1 MPLPSLTEAYK
12 KAWNAIVKPLRIEY
26 STDDLGPKQFNV
38 NQSLIKRNDFTLQN
52 KHGTSLA
59 CSFYEN
65 TSSTTPLPC
74 VVYLH
79 ANGSCRLEAAQYKQI
94 ILAANVHFFCFDFS
108 ACGLSGGEYGS
119 VGHFEQDDVE
129 QVVQYLNESGKV
141 TKIALWGRSMGAVT
155 AIMYASK
162 NPLICCIVLDSPFAE
177 FKRLVQ
183 ELVKN
188 RANIPPFLTS
198 VALSMIR
205 RTVKKKANFD
215 INELKPIEYAK
226 MLKVP
231 ALFGAPKDDT
241 FVSPQ
246 HTKDLY
252 MAHNGEKRLLSF
264 EGDHNSQRPL
274 EWIVLVMDFIKT
286 QFFEGV
292 EESNVINK
300 QDAPGKI
307 FTNVEMT
314 KKPQLEMI
322 PEFNDNPER
331 MIGKTV

>member
-1 MPLPSLTEAYK
+1 MPLPSLTEAYQ
-12 KAWNAIVKPLRIEY
+12 KAWTAIVKPLRIEY
-26 STDDLGPKQFNV
+26 STDDLGPAKFNV
-38 NQSLIKRNDFTLQN
+38 NQSLIQRTDFTIQN

-65 TSSTTPLPC
+65 TSSTSPLPC

-79 ANGSCRLEAAQYKQI
+79 ANGSCRLEAIQYKQI

-108 ACGLSGGEYGS
+108 ACGLSGGNYGS

-129 QVVQYLNESGKV
+129 QVIQYLNESGKV

-162 NPLICCIVLDSPFAE
+162 NPSISCIVLDSPFAE

-198 VALSMIR
+198 IALSMIR

-215 INELKPIEYAK
+215 INELKPIEYSK
-226 MLKVP
+226 SLKIP

-274 EWIVLVMDFIKT
+274 EWIVLVMDFIKS
-286 QFFEGV
+286 QLFEGS
-292 EESNVINK
+292 EESHVINK

-307 FTNVEMT
+307 FGNVEMT
-314 KKPQLEMI
+314 KKPQLEMASDTK
-322 PEFNDNPER
+322 ETTDRLN
-331 MIGKTV
+331 GKNV

>member
-1 MPLPSLTEAYK
+1 MPLPSITEAYK
-12 KAWNAIVKPLRIEY
+12 KAWTAIVKPLRIEY
-26 STDDLGPKQFNV
+26 SIDDLGPTQFNV
-38 NQSLIKRNDFTLQN
+38 NQSLIKRTDFTLTN

-65 TSSTTPLPC
+65 TSSTSPLPC

-79 ANGSCRLEAAQYKQI
+79 ANGSCRLEAIQYKQI
-94 ILAANVHFFCFDFS
+94 VLAANVHFFCFDFS
-108 ACGLSGGEYGS
+108 ACGLSGGDYGS
-119 VGHFEQDDVE
+119 VGHFEQDDIE
-129 QVVQYLNESGKV
+129 QVIQHLNESGKV

-162 NPLICCIVLDSPFAE
+162 NPSISCIVLDSPFAE

-205 RTVKKKANFD
+205 RTVKKKAKFD
-215 INELKPIEYAK
+215 IYELKPIEYSK
-226 MLKVP
+226 MLKIP

-252 MAHNGEKRLLSF
+252 MAHSGEKRLLSF

-274 EWIVLVMDFIKT
+274 EWIVLVMDFIKA
-286 QFFEGV
+286 QLFEGADQSTV
-292 EESNVINK
+292 LNK
-300 QDAPGKI
+300 PDAPGKL
-307 FTNVEMT
+307 FGNVEMI
-314 KKPQLEMI
+314 KNPQLEMPSNI
-322 PEFNDNPER
+322 KDMAEKMP
-331 MIGKTV
+331 GKET

>member
-12 KAWNAIVKPLRIEY
+12 KAWKAIVKPLRIEY
-26 STDDLGPKQFNV
+26 SLDDLGPKQFNV
-38 NQSLIKRNDFTLQN
+38 NQSLIKRTDFTIQN
-52 KHGTSLA
+52 KHGTPLA

-65 TSSTTPLPC
+65 TSSVSPLPC
-74 VVYLH
+74 IVYLH
-79 ANGSCRLEAAQYKQI
+79 ANGSCRLEAVQYKQI
-94 ILAANVHFFCFDFS
+94 ILAAGVHFFCFDFS
-108 ACGLSGGEYGS
+108 ACGLSGGDYGS

-129 QVVQYLNESGKV
+129 QAVQYLNESGKV

-162 NPLICCIVLDSPFAE
+162 NPSISCIVLDSPFAE

-198 VALSMIR
+198 LALSMIR

-215 INELKPIEYAK
+215 IYELKPIEYSKA
-226 MLKVP
+226 LKVP

-252 MAHNGEKRLLSF
+252 MAHSGEKRLLSF

-274 EWIVLVMDFIKT
+274 EWIVLVMDFIKS
-286 QFFEGV
+286 QLFEGT
-292 EESNVINK
+292 EERNLINK
-300 QDAPGKI
+300 SDAPGKI
-307 FTNVEMT
+307 FANVEMI
-314 KKPQLEMI
+314 KKPQLELASDLKDTTEKI
-322 PEFNDNPER
+322 A
-331 MIGKTV
+331 G